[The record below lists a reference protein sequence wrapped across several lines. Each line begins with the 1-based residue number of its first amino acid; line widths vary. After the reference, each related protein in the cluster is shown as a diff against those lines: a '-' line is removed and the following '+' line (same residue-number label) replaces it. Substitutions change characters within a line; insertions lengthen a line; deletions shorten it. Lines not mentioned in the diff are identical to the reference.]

1 MSACL
6 CLVMEQVRRTQ
17 RMTSTLTPNTRL
29 DRMET
34 SRTNISCLCAV
45 SGLGLTSSLNRY
57 VRVKWILK

>member
-1 MSACL
+1 MSAACL

-45 SGLGLTSSLNRY
+45 SGLGLTSSLNR
-57 VRVKWILK
+57 